1 MKKLFCLSVFVVS
14 CVIQMLAQDLH
25 PEQEKGTQKWGYKT
39 KDSPEWVILP
49 KYESAGSF
57 CKRLA
62 IVSDG
67 EHYYAIN
74 SRGEKVSP
82 DFDYLHKVQ
91 GVDESPYIGRDF
103 KGKYQL
109 YDVAFQPICDR
120 SFEEVKLMK
129 CLAIRFK
136 ENGLYGCMD
145 YTGKELFP
153 AVYKEL
159 SLENCY
165 YACGYKRCQK
175 DNISR
180 EAFDLFLE
188 VCDTNEKYGIVTLEN
203 AVIVPLKYKSTYSL
217 YKATKKYYKSGF
229 KPYILSAAKSN
240 LEKRLEAAKDLG
252 KSRDL
257 SLCSRYPT
265 DIPAIVKTEIRKV
278 KGGYA
283 FYRGDKKIGGTY
295 ESIEELGK
303 YCLVKSKGGYG
314 IFDVTGYQMVPCRYD
329 NIAIWNVMTGGDIFL
344 AEKDGKDQLLNVKG
358 EALLKPDCDAIFFPL
373 NGVGV
378 AVLDGKYWLLDNRGG
393 IISNRWYHSID
404 NYSQKGQVT
413 AQLYGYQTQ
422 LTAEGKE
429 VTPILEQIFDEA
441 YDIPLSGDVQKKYDK
456 YMLCVNLDE
465 GNKEGYCSL
474 ATNNIGALFEDLG
487 DENTAMT
494 YYLKA
499 RDMGNTTAKNNVKRI
514 RMKRAAVALQQI
526 GQAMSE
532 TAQAQVQTQ
541 SGSNTYVIQQTV
553 GTGDGYSYAG
563 GAYGGDVSAS
573 SGSKQ
578 SYDYYKNMYDRWE
591 RNARSA
597 YESLTNTGYKVKN
610 EKSGKDVDGSAA
622 GSWGIVSFSGMKRNL
637 LTAQREM
644 RELRRKAQRDGY
656 NIPQS
661 NYETVHVSF

>member
-14 CVIQMLAQDLH
+14 CVIQMFAQNLY

-39 KDSPEWVILP
+39 KDNPEWVILP
-49 KYESAGSF
+49 KYESAGNF

-62 IVSDG
+62 IVSDNK
-67 EHYYAIN
+67 YYYVIN
-74 SRGEKVSP
+74 SQGNKVSP
-82 DFDYLHKVQ
+82 DFTYLHKVQ
-91 GVDESPYIGRDF
+91 GVDESPYIGRDL

-109 YDVAFQPICDR
+109 YDVAFQPICDS
-120 SFEEVKLMK
+120 SFEALKLMK
-129 CLAIRFK
+129 CLTIKFK

-188 VCDTNEKYGIVTLEN
+188 VCDTNDKYGIVTLEN

-252 KSRDL
+252 KNRDL
-257 SLCSRYPT
+257 SLCSRYPI
-265 DIPAIVKTEIRKV
+265 DIPAVIKTEVRKI

-283 FYRGDKKIGGTY
+283 FYRDDKKVGYIY
-295 ESIEELGK
+295 ESIEELGR
-303 YCLVKSKGGYG
+303 YYLVKSKGNYG
-314 IFDVTGYQMVPCRYD
+314 VFDVTGYQMVPCCYG
-329 NIAIWNVMTGGDIFL
+329 NITIWNVMTDGDIFL
-344 AEKDGKDQLLNVKG
+344 VEKEGKDQLVNVSGK
-358 EALLKPDCDAIFFPL
+358 ALLNKDCDAIFFPL
-373 NGVGV
+373 NGLGV
-378 AVLDGKYWLLDNRGG
+378 AVLDGKYWLLDNRGR
-393 IISNRWYHSID
+393 IISSRWYHSID
-404 NYSQKGQVT
+404 NYSQKGQVI

-422 LTAEGKE
+422 LTADGKE
-429 VTPILEQIFDEA
+429 VNPILGQIFNEA
-441 YDIPLSGDVQKKYDK
+441 YNIPMSGDLQEKYDK

-465 GNKEGYCSL
+465 GNKEGYRSL

-499 RDMGNTTAKNNVKRI
+499 RDMGDKTARNNVKRI
-514 RMKRAAVALQQI
+514 RMSRAAVALQQI
-526 GQAMSE
+526 GQVMSE
-532 TAQAQVQTQ
+532 TAQAQAQA
-541 SGSNTYVIQQTV
+541 GSNTYVIQQTA
-553 GTGDGYSYAG
+553 GTDDGYSYSG
-563 GAYGGDVSAS
+563 GTYGGDTSVSS
-573 SGSKQ
+573 SGSKL
-578 SYDYYKNMYDRWE
+578 SYNYYKDMYHRWE
-591 RNARSA
+591 RNAQSA
-597 YESLTNTGYKVKN
+597 YEALTNTGYKVKD
-610 EKSGKDVDGSAA
+610 EKSRKDVDGSAA

>member
-14 CVIQMLAQDLH
+14 CVIQMFAQNLY

-39 KDSPEWVILP
+39 KDNPEWVILP
-49 KYESAGSF
+49 KYESAGNF

-62 IVSDG
+62 IVSDNK
-67 EHYYAIN
+67 YYYVIN
-74 SRGEKVSP
+74 SQGNKVSP
-82 DFDYLHKVQ
+82 DFTYLHKVQ
-91 GVDESPYIGRDF
+91 GVDESPYIGRDL

-120 SFEEVKLMK
+120 SFEELKLMK
-129 CLAIRFK
+129 CLTIKFK

-188 VCDTNEKYGIVTLEN
+188 VCDTNDKYGIVTLEN

-252 KSRDL
+252 KNRDL
-257 SLCSRYPT
+257 SLCSRYPI
-265 DIPAIVKTEIRKV
+265 DIPAVIKTEVRKI

-283 FYRGDKKIGGTY
+283 FYRDDKKVGNIY
-295 ESIEELGK
+295 ESIEELGR
-303 YCLVKSKGGYG
+303 YYLVKSKGNYG
-314 IFDVTGYQMVPCRYD
+314 VFDVTGYQMVPCCYG
-329 NIAIWNVMTGGDIFL
+329 NITIWNVMTDGDIFL
-344 AEKDGKDQLLNVKG
+344 VEKEGKDQLVNVSGK
-358 EALLKPDCDAIFFPL
+358 ALLNKDCDAIFFPL
-373 NGVGV
+373 NGLGV
-378 AVLDGKYWLLDNRGG
+378 AVLDGKYWLLDNRGR
-393 IISNRWYHSID
+393 IISSRWYHSID
-404 NYSQKGQVT
+404 NYSQKGQVI

-422 LTAEGKE
+422 LTADGKE
-429 VTPILEQIFDEA
+429 VNPILGQIFNEA
-441 YDIPLSGDVQKKYDK
+441 YNIPMSGDLQEKYDK

-465 GNKEGYCSL
+465 GNKEGYRSL

-499 RDMGNTTAKNNVKRI
+499 RDMGDKTARNNVKRI
-514 RMKRAAVALQQI
+514 RMSRAAVALQQI
-526 GQAMSE
+526 GQVMSE
-532 TAQAQVQTQ
+532 TAQAQAQA
-541 SGSNTYVIQQTV
+541 GSNTYVIQQTA
-553 GTGDGYSYAG
+553 GTDDGYSYSG
-563 GAYGGDVSAS
+563 GTYGGDTSVSS
-573 SGSKQ
+573 SGSKL
-578 SYDYYKNMYDRWE
+578 SYNYYKDMYHRWE

-597 YESLTNTGYKVKN
+597 YEALTNTGYKVKD
-610 EKSGKDVDGSAA
+610 EKSRKDVDGSAA